1 MMRDLNAEA
10 SAEAEAAL
18 RDFTQSS
25 IALAR
30 LLQRGARL
38 TDLERLS
45 IENNLAIVQL
55 NYAVWMRKSDDR

>member
-1 MMRDLNAEA
+1 MSDL
-10 SAEAEAAL
+10 SAEPSAEVEAAL
-18 RDFTQSS
+18 KDFTQSS

-30 LLQRGARL
+30 LLQRGAKL

-55 NYAVWMRKSDDR
+55 NYSVWMRKSDER

>member
-1 MMRDLNAEA
+1 MSDL
-10 SAEAEAAL
+10 SAEPSVEVEAAL
-18 RDFTQSS
+18 KDFTQSS

-30 LLQRGARL
+30 LLQRGAKL

-55 NYAVWMRKSDDR
+55 NYSVWMRKSDER